1 MNEVKWNDRFN
12 LGVDSIDK
20 AHQRLFSIIGKLI
33 ALNEDTAKQ
42 QHACREGIKY
52 LKNYTFKHFAEE
64 ENYMQSINYEGY
76 AIHKSLHDNMRDK
89 TLPALEE
96 ELKAQNYS
104 VESVRHFLG
113 ICVGW
118 LNGQIMIEDYAIT
131 GRTSH
136 KWIHQPSENELVSL
150 EKSIIQGMQELFR
163 RNAQLVSEHY
173 SGEDFSDE
181 NKICFRLNY
190 LSKEKTRLQLFLV
203 YEERLALHTLSEML
217 GRQLKRADKTVL
229 YAIKILSQQ
238 FVERVG
244 THFNLKNEYK
254 LEKNDMLT
262 FDQFLRTFDKTY
274 PNYSLLFSTEGN
286 GYFAFCIR

>member
-1 MNEVKWNDRFN
+1 MNEVRWNDRFN
-12 LGVDSIDK
+12 LGVDTIDK
-20 AHQRLFSIIGKLI
+20 THQRLFSIIGKLI
-33 ALNEDTAKQ
+33 ALNEDTTKQ

-52 LKNYTFKHFAEE
+52 LKNYTLKHFAEE
-64 ENYMQSINYEGY
+64 EDYMLSINYDGY
-76 AIHKSLHDNMRDK
+76 DMHKSLHENMRDK
-89 TLPALEE
+89 TLPALEKELE
-96 ELKAQNYS
+96 EQNYS

-118 LNGQIMIEDYAIT
+118 LNGHIMVEDYAIT
-131 GRTSH
+131 GRTSN
-136 KWIHQPSENELVSL
+136 KWTHHPSEDKMVSL
-150 EKSIIQGMQELFR
+150 EKSIVQGLQDLFR
-163 RNAQLVSEHY
+163 RKAHLVSEHY
-173 SGEDFSDE
+173 SGEDFSDG

-190 LSKEKTRLQLFLV
+190 LSKEKTRLQVFLI

-217 GRQLKRADKTVL
+217 GRQLNKADKTVL

-238 FVERVG
+238 FVEHVG
-244 THFNLKNEYK
+244 THFNIKNMYQ

-274 PNYSLLFSTEGN
+274 PDYSLLFSTEGN